1 MVTDVKRADFCF
13 VQSSLECHVFLVLVL
28 ASVWPRGS
36 VTMVMMMMIGHHHKV
51 GHDLFNYTGCLSLKI
66 FKKKQD
72 LITTTIIWP
81 QVCVCVYTPVVLDS
95 FWKFSKSNCYGNFW
109 SRIVDDNYLLTLT
122 ILLLRSTVG
131 LWTTS
136 PPPPLWSRVIW
147 LLEIF
152 YSIFIQWKWMAKM
165 AGWICDQSQM
175 HATLVMGT
183 FFYSQRWQPDRCYP
197 KRKVFSLD
205 FLDFNDSYIADL
217 LHH

>member
-51 GHDLFNYTGCLSLKI
+51 GHDLFNYTGCLSMKI

-109 SRIVDDNYLLTLT
+109 SRIKLTTIIYLLSHYCCYARQLVFGPHHHHHHYGPVWFGYWKFSIQYSYNENEWQKWLT
-122 ILLLRSTVG
+122 EY
-131 LWTTS
+131 
-136 PPPPLWSRVIW
+136 VIN
-147 LLEIF
+147 L
-152 YSIFIQWKWMAKM
+152 KCM
-165 AGWICDQSQM
+165 
-175 HATLVMGT
+175 
-183 FFYSQRWQPDRCYP
+183 
-197 KRKVFSLD
+197 
-205 FLDFNDSYIADL
+205 
-217 LHH
+217 

>member
-1 MVTDVKRADFCF
+1 MSIVENLQEKTRSD
-13 VQSSLECHVFLVLVL
+13 HYHHYL
-28 ASVWPRGS
+28 ATSVCVCVCVHPCS
-36 VTMVMMMMIGHHHKV
+36 
-51 GHDLFNYTGCLSLKI
+51 TGFILKI
-66 FKKKQD
+66 FKIE
-72 LITTTIIWP
+72 L
-81 QVCVCVYTPVVLDS
+81 L
-95 FWKFSKSNCYGNFW
+95 WKFLVKNQ
-109 SRIVDDNYLLTLT
+109 VDDNYLLTLT

-165 AGWICDQSQM
+165 ADWICDQSQM
-175 HATLVMGT
+175 HVTLVMGT

-197 KRKVFSLD
+197 NRKVFSLD